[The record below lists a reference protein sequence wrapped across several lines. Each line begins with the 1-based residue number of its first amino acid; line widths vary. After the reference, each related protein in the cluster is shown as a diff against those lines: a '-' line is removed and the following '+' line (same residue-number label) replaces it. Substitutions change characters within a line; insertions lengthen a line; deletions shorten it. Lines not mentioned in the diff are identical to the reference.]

1 LENECVSSADST
13 SRRCEHLACEHAFLV
28 DLFFGCINAMSKC
41 CVNYYDHVVELMLTR
56 EVTNGLVE
64 LRERR
69 RGATFSCD
77 VRAVH
82 D

>member
-1 LENECVSSADST
+1 
-13 SRRCEHLACEHAFLV
+13 
-28 DLFFGCINAMSKC
+28 MSKC
-41 CVNYYDHVVELMLTR
+41 CVNYDDHVVELMLTR
-56 EVTNGLVE
+56 EVANRLVE

-69 RGATFSCD
+69 RGATFGCD